1 MLMSI
6 CIPTKDRHYILT
18 DTLRSI
24 FDEPV
29 DKNLYEVV
37 ISDNSD
43 DDLTFK
49 LADEYRNK
57 GMNVVYYKNTE
68 KGFYNSIQALV
79 LGNGQ
84 FLKLHNDYTKFKPG
98 CFQQLIDLV
107 TSNIELKPQML
118 FTDGNLKFGTSMYFS
133 DFDSFLAGSSYWNT
147 WSSAFS
153 IWKDDLHSLPRKKS
167 DLNDQFPHT
176 SLLFYN
182 TNKDCYLIDDR
193 VLFENSK
200 VAKKGGYN
208 IFYNFCVLYVEMLLS
223 LNNSGAISLR
233 TFKSI
238 KRRMAYLFVSS
249 WYCNS
254 VICKSEFSFDN
265 SNYIKNI
272 LRHYNCFDLA
282 VVIALAYLKKTWRVI
297 NHCFKWL

>member
-1 MLMSI
+1 MLISI
-6 CIPTKDRHYILT
+6 CIPTKDRHYILA

-29 DKNLYEVV
+29 DKELYEVV

-49 LADEYRNK
+49 LADEYRNN

-176 SLLFYN
+176 SLLFHN
-182 TNKDCYLIDDR
+182 NNKTAYLIDDH
-193 VLFENSK
+193 VLFDNSK

-208 IFYNFCVLYVEMLLS
+208 IFYNFCVLYVEMLHAL
-223 LNNSGAISLR
+223 LRQEMISEN
-233 TFKSI
+233 TFNSI
-238 KRRMAYLFVSS
+238 KRKLGYQFIPT

-254 VICKSEFSFDN
+254 VMSRDEFSFDN
-265 SNYIKNI
+265 ADCIQNI
-272 LRHYNCFDLA
+272 LRYYSKVDLLFILT
-282 VVIALAYLKKTWRVI
+282 IASLRKAWRLLRY
-297 NHCFKWL
+297 CR